1 MSKIFKIILP
11 IFLFFIFIQPALAQD
26 KINLYFFYGNGCPHC
41 AKEEIFLQKLEKGN
55 DNISVFR
62 YEVWYNQN
70 NAKILADVGKS
81 LNLNVSGV
89 PLTIIG
95 DKSVSG
101 YYSDETTGEKI
112 KSIISYYTV
121 NECSDVVAPI
131 LDQTNGTNVCPHGCD
146 KNGDECAHNCGCTAD
161 NIKSP
166 DFPETINIP
175 IFGEVKVKGL
185 SLPIFTIIVGA
196 LDGFNPCAMWVLLFL
211 ISLLLGMKD
220 RKKMWILGSSFIIAS
235 GAVYFL
241 FLAAW
246 LNFFLFLGF
255 IFWIRLI
262 IGVFAMGSGYYHLKE
277 YFKNRKGVCAVT
289 GDEKRRAWFDRIKV
303 VIAKENFWLALGG
316 IIILAGAVNLVELL
330 CSAGLPAIYTQ
341 VLSLSNL
348 SSWQYYAYLL
358 LYIFIFMLDDILI
371 FVIAM
376 LTLQM
381 KAISSKY
388 TRWSNLIGGVIIFAI
403 GVLLIFKPGWLMFG

>member
-1 MSKIFKIILP
+1 MIRLLKIILP
-11 IFLFFIFIQPALAQD
+11 VFLFFLFIQPSFAQD

-41 AKEEIFLQKLEKGN
+41 AKEEKFLNKLEKERE
-55 DNISVFR
+55 NIKIFR
-62 YEVWYNQN
+62 YEVWYNRD
-70 NAKILADVGKS
+70 NAQLLSKIGEK

-121 NECSDVVAPI
+121 NECTDVVAPI
-131 LDQTNGTNVCPHGCD
+131 LSATDANGNCPHGCD
-146 KNGDECAHNCGCTAD
+146 TSGEECIHDCGCQAD

-166 DFPETINIP
+166 DLPETINVP
-175 IFGEVKVKGL
+175 ILGEVKVKGL
-185 SLPIFTIIVGA
+185 SLPVFTVIIGA

-235 GAVYFL
+235 AAVYFL

-246 LNFFLFLGF
+246 LNLFLFLGF

-289 GDEKRRAWFDRIKV
+289 GDEKRRVWFDRLKII
-303 VIAKENFWLALGG
+303 IAKENFWLALGG

-348 SSWQYYAYLL
+348 PAWQYYAYLV
-358 LYIFIFMLDDILI
+358 LYIFIFMLDDLLVFI
-371 FVIAM
+371 IAM
-376 LTLQM
+376 ATLKM
-381 KAISSKY
+381 KGISSRY
-388 TRWSNLIGGVIIFAI
+388 SRWSNLIGGIIIFLI